1 LNGADF
7 AKASALGCNDF
18 NALQCDFPTEPIREI
33 FAPSRETAGSNFSRT
48 GNLAQSGPMVAIN
61 PLPIFKN
68 IRWLDETARINVFY
82 GLVAG
87 DLRRMG
93 RIRHR

>member
-1 LNGADF
+1 MNRADF
-7 AKASALGCNDF
+7 AKASAPGCNDF
-18 NALQCDFPTEPIREI
+18 NALQCNFPTEPIREI
-33 FAPSRETAGSNFSRT
+33 FAPSGETAGSNFHEQ
-48 GNLAQSGPMVAIN
+48 GIWLNAAPMVAIN
-61 PLPIFKN
+61 PLAIFKN
-68 IRWLDETARINVFY
+68 FRWLDETARINVFY